1 MGSTAKRTK
10 AVVNQHL
17 KVMYNNMKDSGTLG
31 DSDIGI
37 IMTLAADKY
46 GEDSLT
52 IENTGLYA
60 LGHELGKAFKSGLK
74 P

>member
-1 MGSTAKRTK
+1 
-10 AVVNQHL
+10 
-17 KVMYNNMKDSGTLG
+17 MYNGMKDSGTLG